1 MNAPMNI
8 LTATLMKRMALLSA
22 AGMIGLAAILY
33 GYHLGYDL
41 LEKYPPDWSVFGIS
55 KAVALLIATWM
66 SYRAL
71 RPEIDIENPMNWHEL
86 PPGSLSIGVSILL
99 ASAAAVLLVPD
110 QISGFVR
117 ETEPVSILTDYVLAA
132 ALLALGYAVVKARNV
147 EGHRFLGLRPV
158 WSLSLMFLV
167 VFLILMEEMSWGQ
180 HLFGWSTP
188 ETFSANIQNETN
200 IHNFYT
206 HRFEAAYYTA
216 AVFSFM
222 VLPLAWPGK
231 VPSLI
236 SGLSI
241 FVPPPAFAIMALP
254 VCGLMFET
262 WNYVPFQM
270 WFYAGMILILHYWFR
285 EKDMDRRAHITLMG
299 SALLLSQLVFIR
311 FGHTMIDGHE
321 LTEIREFAI
330 ALVIMAYGY
339 IMAMRFKL
347 AAGQSTQTNQVKS
360 TAGA

>member
-1 MNAPMNI
+1 MNF
-8 LTATLMKRMALLSA
+8 LTATLMKRIAMLML
-22 AGMIGLAAILY
+22 AGVIGLVAILY
-33 GYHLGYDL
+33 GYQLGHDL
-41 LEKYPPDWSVFGIS
+41 LEKYPPDWTLFGSV
-55 KAVALLIATWM
+55 KAAALLFATWIA
-66 SYRAL
+66 YRAL
-71 RPEIDIENPMNWHEL
+71 RPQNELMRPMNWHEL
-86 PPGSLSIGVSILL
+86 PSGSLSIGVSILL

-117 ETEPVSILTDYVLAA
+117 ESEPVSIVTDYVLAA
-132 ALLALGYAVVKARNV
+132 ALFALGYAIVKARGS
-147 EGHRFLGLRPV
+147 EGQKFLGLRPV
-158 WSLSLMFLV
+158 WSLSLMFGV

-180 HLFGWSTP
+180 HLIGWSTP
-188 ETFSANIQNETN
+188 ETFNANIQNETN

-216 AVFSFM
+216 AVLAFM
-222 VLPLAWPGK
+222 VLPFAWPNK
-231 VPSLI
+231 LPNVF
-236 SGLSI
+236 SGFSI

-270 WFYAGMILILHYWFR
+270 WFYFGILITLHYWFR
-285 EKDMDRRAHITLMG
+285 EQDMDRRAHITLMG

-330 ALVIMAYGY
+330 SLIILTYGY
-339 IMAMRFKL
+339 IMAVRFKN
-347 AAGQSTQTNQVKS
+347 AVGQTAQSSQVKS
-360 TAGA
+360 TARI